1 MAKTETAI
9 LGGGCFWCVEAA
21 IKQLEGIQS
30 VRSGYMGGQLA
41 NPTYQQV
48 CGGRTGHVEV
58 AEVTFD
64 PDVISYSDLLHVFFS
79 LHDPTTLNRQGND
92 VGEQYRSVIFYKDEE
107 QKKTAEAVIAELT
120 RDETFDKPIVTAI
133 EPASTFWVAEDYHQD
148 YFANNPYQPYCLAV
162 VSPKVKKIREKF
174 AKKLKA

>member
-1 MAKTETAI
+1 MANEIAY

-21 IKQLEGIQS
+21 IKQLQGVEL
-30 VRSGYMGGQLA
+30 VRSGYMGGRVA

-48 CGGRTGHVEV
+48 CSGRTGHVEI

-64 PDVISYSDLLHVFFS
+64 PTVISLSDLLHVFFT

-92 VGEQYRSVIFYKDEE
+92 AGEQYRSVIFYRDET
-107 QKKTAEAVIAELT
+107 QKKTAEEVIAELT
-120 RDETFDKPIVTAI
+120 RDKVFEKPIVTAV

-148 YFANNPYQPYCLAV
+148 YYANNPYQPYCMFV
-162 VSPKVKKIREKF
+162 VAPKVKKIQEKY
-174 AKKLKA
+174 ASRVRA